1 MGIFDF
7 LQNHVENL
15 DLKKIRKEYPEF
27 DQNSKNVYDINN
39 TYDNLSDG
47 LKYLK
52 STNMNVDG
60 IVYTLYGNGFCKL
73 RTEITYKQGVI
84 YRMKWWYEN
93 GKLKSDTEYK
103 DGKDLNGLV
112 KEWWENGRLMREVLW
127 DDEDIVSGEY
137 WDKYGN
143 KVDYI

>member
-7 LQNHVENL
+7 LQKNVENL
-15 DLKKIRKEYPEF
+15 DLKKIRKEYSEF
-27 DQNSKNVYDINN
+27 DQTSKNVYDIKN

-52 STNMNVDG
+52 STKMKVDG

-73 RTEITYKQGVI
+73 RTEITYKQGIV
-84 YRMKWWYEN
+84 YRMKWWYEK
-93 GKLKSDTEYK
+93 GQLKSDTEYK
-103 DGKDLNGLV
+103 DGEDLNGLE
-112 KEWWENGRLMREVLW
+112 KKWWENGRLMREVLW
-127 DDEDIVSGEY
+127 DDEQIVSEEY
-137 WDKYGN
+137 RDKEGN

>member
-7 LQNHVENL
+7 LQKNVENL
-15 DLKKIRKEYPEF
+15 DLKKIRKEYSEF
-27 DQNSKNVYDINN
+27 DQTSKNVYDIKN

-52 STNMNVDG
+52 STKMKVDG

-73 RTEITYKQGVI
+73 RTEITYEQGIV
-84 YRMKWWYEN
+84 YRMKWWYEK
-93 GKLKSDTEYK
+93 GQLKSDTEYK
-103 DGKDLNGLV
+103 DGEDLNGLE
-112 KEWWENGRLMREVLW
+112 KKWWENGRLMREVLW
-127 DDEDIVSGEY
+127 DDEQIVSEEY
-137 WDKYGN
+137 RDKEGN